1 MVKVKVCGIT
11 SYEDAAM
18 ALDLGVDA
26 IGFNFYHKSSRYIAP
41 SNAREIANKLP
52 PFVTLVGVFVNE
64 FDLASVR
71 NIAGLAKL
79 TAIQLH
85 GNESPE
91 YCAQLPDYRVIKA
104 MRVGENFSP
113 EHAKDFKVS
122 AILLDSYATETYGG
136 TGMPFDWRIALAA
149 KQYTNRIALAGGLR
163 PENVVSAMRTVKPYA
178 IDVCTGIESA
188 PGHKDRVLLQHFMQ
202 EVERGRQEI
211 NKATTSR
218 FPRIQLPESN

>member
-41 SNAREIANKLP
+41 SDAREIANKLP

-64 FDLASVR
+64 FDLSSVR
-71 NIAGLAKL
+71 SIAGLAKL

-104 MRVGENFSP
+104 LRVGENFVP

-136 TGMPFDWRIALAA
+136 TGMLFDWRIALSV
-149 KQYTNRIALAGGLR
+149 KQYASTITLAGGLR
-163 PENVVSAMRTVKPYA
+163 AENVVAAMRTVKPYSL
-178 IDVCTGIESA
+178 DVCSGVESA
-188 PGHKDRVLLQHFMQ
+188 PGHKDRVRLQHFMQ

-211 NKATTSR
+211 NKTTTSR
-218 FPRIQLPESN
+218 LPRIHLNEE